1 MFTYKLLNLI
11 GVSLNPERAGTA
23 GRLVKEW
30 SCDTHT
36 HVFQQYLIVQYKPCI
51 IINSPCPTQ
60 NPLLLE
66 ADIIKLY
73 RLGLTS

>member
-30 SCDTHT
+30 SCDTH
-36 HVFQQYLIVQYKPCI
+36 VFHQYLIVQYKPYII

-66 ADIIKLY
+66 ADIIKS
-73 RLGLTS
+73 GQSCIG